1 MPKGVYGGLEFEIDD
16 DGFIQEPE
24 KWNEAVACDLAKTD
38 GIDIMT
44 EDHWKVANYIRQYWL
59 EFNLAPPFKMICK
72 RTGLGERDIWR
83 LFPGGPARG
92 ACKVAGLPRPTGC
105 IM

>member
-1 MPKGVYGGLEFEIDD
+1 MPKGFYGGMALVIDD

-38 GIDIMT
+38 GIEVMT
-44 EDHWKVANYIRQYWL
+44 EAHWRVANYIRQYWL
-59 EFNLAPPFKMICK
+59 QFNLAPPFQMICK
-72 RTGLGERDIWR
+72 RTGFRESDIWR

>member
-1 MPKGVYGGLEFEIDD
+1 MPTGFYVGLELVIDD

-24 KWNEAVACDLAKTD
+24 RWNEAVARDLARTD
-38 GIDIMT
+38 GVEDMT
-44 EDHWKVANYIRQYWL
+44 DDHWKVANYIRNYWL
-59 EFNLAPPFKMICK
+59 EFKLAPPFKMICK
-72 RTGLGERDIWR
+72 RTGLEEHDIWR